1 MEVSEN
7 QFNAYERVR
16 KEGQYNMFDPNA
28 RMLTGLDKETYI
40 AIIKDYDNLSNKY
53 GGK

>member
-1 MEVSEN
+1 MKVSKG

-28 RMLTGLDKETYI
+28 RTLTGLDKETYMV
-40 AIIKDYDNLSNKY
+40 IIKDYDNLSSKY
-53 GGK
+53 GGE